1 MYQQSGGFM
10 LSSYLGFTSLTTN
23 PLALHGGVTAS
34 VGKGGWMGVIY
45 LEFCEASDMVPHN
58 ILTSASR
65 WADPV
70 PYRRC

>member
-1 MYQQSGGFM
+1 M

-58 ILTSASR
+58 ILTSAS
-65 WADPV
+65 W
-70 PYRRC
+70 